1 MSERKFDL
9 EEAVA
14 ILERTPESLNALL
27 RGLPETWLS
36 ATEEDES
43 WSPYDVIGHLIQGER
58 TDWMARARHILSGEQ
73 RPFDPFDRTAQFAD
87 SKGKSVDE
95 LLSTFAT
102 LRRQN
107 LAELAAMKLTSRD
120 MDRKGQHPDF
130 GEVTLGQLLSTWLVH
145 DMDHVS
151 QIARTIAKVYTG
163 AVGPWTAYLSI
174 LKDRV

>member
-102 LRRQN
+102 LRRQK

-120 MDRKGQHPDF
+120 MDRKGQHPDI